1 MSDKNNLEELMTE
14 YYKKYYKTELGLS
27 DWQERVDLRL
37 NEEEVFCTKYINLI
51 EELLSYDFSGKK
63 VLVVGCG
70 TGGELVNF
78 HKKGSQVYGIEP
90 NQDAIKICNIKAL
103 KNEIPKDNIIKSY
116 SEKLPFDNN
125 QFDLIYCFT
134 VLEHVNDIEQSIKEM
149 IRCTKV
155 KGKLFIELPNYRQ
168 LYEAHYK
175 LPLPMFLPIWFNKI
189 ILRLL
194 RRPVDY
200 LDTLNIATTRQL
212 RNIYRNSPEVIPMLV
227 LLDDKLFKMRKIR
240 FNLVFVIQGIQFLIF
255 KIFNQSANQ
264 IWILHKTNTSKL

>member
-78 HKKGSQVYGIEP
+78 HKKGAQVYGIEP